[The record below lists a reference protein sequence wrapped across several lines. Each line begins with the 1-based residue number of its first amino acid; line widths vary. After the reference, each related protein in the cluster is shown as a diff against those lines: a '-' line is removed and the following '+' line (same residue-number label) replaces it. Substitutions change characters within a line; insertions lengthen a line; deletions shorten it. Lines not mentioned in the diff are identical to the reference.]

1 VRRLSPALLFLFVAT
16 ATRAEW
22 TTTSTRTEPA
32 APAGLE
38 HRHVV
43 LDESETGDR
52 AVVELAIFST
62 KSCALC
68 VIDNPGGDK
77 NLAYAMEQGKCLAGV
92 NGGYFDPNF
101 APIGLRIIDGRIVSP
116 LLRARL
122 LTGVLISSAR
132 GIQIVR
138 LSEFSRKEKLDAAI
152 ECGPMIFDLGAK
164 VRGLDDTRLARRS
177 FAAVDRTDRAV
188 LGFCS
193 EATLASLAKILA
205 GQFVADFKIQ
215 RALNLDGGSSSAFW
229 FKRKD
234 GSVFSISEQKSVR
247 DFVGVVPR

>member
-1 VRRLSPALLFLFVAT
+1 VRRHSAALLLLLT
-16 ATRAEW
+16 ALPASAEW
-22 TTTSTRTEPA
+22 RVLSARNEAVA
-32 APAGLE
+32 APDVVY
-38 HRHVV
+38 RHVD
-43 LDESETGDR
+43 LADSETGDR
-52 AVVELAIFST
+52 AIVDLAIFST
-62 KSCALC
+62 KSCALR

-77 NLAYAMEQGKCLAGV
+77 NLADAMEQSKCLAGV

-101 APIGLRIIDGRIVSP
+101 APIGLRIIDGRLVSP

-122 LTGVLISSAR
+122 LTGVLTSSGR

-138 LSEFSRKEKLDAAI
+138 LSEFSRREKLDAAI
-152 ECGPMIFDLGAK
+152 ECGPMIVDLGAK

-177 FAAVDRTDRAV
+177 FVAIDRNDRGA

-193 EATLASLAKILA
+193 EASLAGLARILA